1 MFVTHIHPRFC
12 DTDAMGH
19 IGNTVIPVWLLEG
32 REQLLAL
39 FAPDMDFSE
48 RGLVLVRTEIDFL
61 GELRFG
67 ADVEVFT
74 SLAALGNSSLTVQQ
88 EIHQHGV
95 RRVQARSVM
104 VHFDA
109 RSRRALPIPDT
120 LRPELEKHLVD

>member
-1 MFVTHIHPRFC
+1 MFVTHIHPRSC

-61 GELRFG
+61 GELRYG

-95 RRVQARSVM
+95 RRV
-104 VHFDA
+104 
-109 RSRRALPIPDT
+109 
-120 LRPELEKHLVD
+120 